1 MDVGESDETLSRIKT
16 KTMNVVDKAILLIEE
31 NASLRTMVESL
42 KAENKR
48 LMRDLINVKSRSK
61 YFENS

>member
-16 KTMNVVDKAILLIEE
+16 KTMNVVDKAIILIEE

-48 LMRDLINVKSRSK
+48 LIRDLINVKSRSK